1 VGEARRLVERDAL
14 RKKSKKFL
22 SVFFRQCP
30 FVSFHSRC
38 SCPPRAALAP
48 KGKSRWGL
56 AKATVKID
64 KNGNKRK
71 QTEKSKTGRRMLNQ
85 PESSRS
91 APGSLVPF
99 PSNERMQSAVL
110 HSPVE
115 ITVQFVQSVK
125 SVSKKKLESAR
136 AAVAERVSNR
146 EAQALTVKILV
157 ERIERQKPEAGPLRL
172 MILTEIK
179 YGSAIGRAAVLV
191 AVWSGL

>member
-1 VGEARRLVERDAL
+1 MLPGDISVARFGREQNGDTDLTVISTGRCNSRGVGEARRLAERDAL

-22 SVFFRQCP
+22 AVFVRQCP

-64 KNGNKRK
+64 KNGHERK
-71 QTEKSKTGRRMLNQ
+71 PTEKSKTGRRMLDQ

-91 APGSLVPF
+91 APGSLVPI

-110 HSPVE
+110 HSPIE
-115 ITVQFVQSVK
+115 IT
-125 SVSKKKLESAR
+125 
-136 AAVAERVSNR
+136 
-146 EAQALTVKILV
+146 LTIVG
-157 ERIERQKPEAGPLRL
+157 A
-172 MILTEIK
+172 
-179 YGSAIGRAAVLV
+179 SSSGR
-191 AVWSGL
+191 

>member
-1 VGEARRLVERDAL
+1 
-14 RKKSKKFL
+14 
-22 SVFFRQCP
+22 
-30 FVSFHSRC
+30 
-38 SCPPRAALAP
+38 
-48 KGKSRWGL
+48 
-56 AKATVKID
+56 VKID
-64 KNGNKRK
+64 KNGHQRTP
-71 QTEKSKTGRRMLNQ
+71 TEQSKTGRRMLDQ

-91 APGSLVPF
+91 APGSLVPI

-115 ITVQFVQSVK
+115 LTVQFVQSVK
-125 SVSKKKLESAR
+125 SVAKKKLESAR